1 MIIRKAQIEEM
12 SEGLT
17 RAFEDEM
24 VEHLAAFSPPLFA
37 VIKEDHMREVIRF
50 GIGRARDYRLTLR
63 GPIRLYLEMMLL
75 FGSHFD
81 TDPQYPW
88 AGEILI
94 DRYSVSEMQR
104 AEWLHARILDY
115 QEKVSGPEGANTQKA
130 LEELLS
136 LAKNPITLTGENFST
151 GMRREMIRVF
161 PQKAEYVG
169 KDGIK
174 ALIEEATA
182 EAGKYGFSNE
192 RGNILMVILMYAFG
206 HGCTSG
212 LIYPWIERTLNDEKI
227 VDAPK
232 RSERLEK
239 KAITWL
245 EHVLGKP
252 QEGDMRE

>member
-1 MIIRKAQIEEM
+1 MIIRKAQIDAL
-12 SEGLT
+12 SVDLT

-24 VEHLAAFSPPLFA
+24 VEHLADFSPPLFS

-50 GIGRARDYRLTLR
+50 GIGRARDYRMTLR
-63 GPIRLYLEMMLL
+63 GPIRLYLELMIL

-104 AEWLHARILDY
+104 AEWLHERVLDY
-115 QEKVSGPEGANTQKA
+115 QEKVAGPDGENTQKA
-130 LEELLS
+130 LEDLLA
-136 LAKNPITLTGENFST
+136 LARNPISLTGDNFST
-151 GMRREMIRVF
+151 GIRRELIHVF
-161 PQKAEYVG
+161 PQKAAYIG
-169 KDGIK
+169 KESVD
-174 ALIEEATA
+174 ALIDEATA
-182 EAGKYGFSNE
+182 EARKYGFSKE
-192 RGNILMVILMYAFG
+192 RENILMVILMYAFG

-212 LIYPWIERTLNDEKI
+212 LIYPWIGRTLNDDKI
-227 VDAPK
+227 VDAAK

-252 QEGDMRE
+252 RQGDISE